1 MLQLHPVYSLCN
13 RHKTLTGSPD
23 PTCANGTNKPCS
35 NNDIMNIAD
44 GAFSDM
50 RRCKKF
56 WLNSNE
62 LTYIKNEMLEGLES
76 LQFLNLQYNK
86 IRNIH
91 ASAFDHI
98 PHCTEL
104 WLYANEL
111 TYIRTDTFE
120 KLPQLAKLERSK
132 NRLFDIE
139 PGAFTKRKMLKLLHL
154 HHNRLTTLQ
163 RNVFSSQHQTNL
175 TLFLSV
181 NPLLCDSTM
190 CWIKWDER
198 DGWIA
203 LDYTQNDDFWNKPDC
218 TNYPD
223 RDWDDITLSCPPE
236 SRYIST
242 EMLQTGNFNI
252 PFWG

>member
-1 MLQLHPVYSLCN
+1 MKGYKLTQIKVDMSRGLQFLEKLSV
-13 RHKTLTGSPD
+13 
-23 PTCANGTNKPCS
+23 S

-50 RRCKKF
+50 RRCKKL
-56 WLNSNE
+56 WLNNNE

-86 IRNIH
+86 ISNIH
-91 ASAFDHI
+91 SSAFDHI

-104 WLYANEL
+104 WFYANEL

-120 KLPQLAKLERSK
+120 KLPQLAKLELSK

-139 PGAFTKRKMLKLLHL
+139 SGTFTKQKLLKLLHL
-154 HHNRLTTLQ
+154 HSRSNRLTTLQ
-163 RNVFSSQHQTNL
+163 RNALSSQHQTNL
-175 TLFLSV
+175 TLLLAV
-181 NPLLCDSTM
+181 NPLLRDSTM
-190 CWIKWDER
+190 CWIKQAGR
-198 DGWIA
+198 DGWIT
-203 LDYTQNDDFWNKPDC
+203 LNYIQNGDFWNKPDC
-218 TNYPD
+218 ANYPD

-236 SRYIST
+236 GRYIST
-242 EMLQTGNFNI
+242 EMLQTDNFNI